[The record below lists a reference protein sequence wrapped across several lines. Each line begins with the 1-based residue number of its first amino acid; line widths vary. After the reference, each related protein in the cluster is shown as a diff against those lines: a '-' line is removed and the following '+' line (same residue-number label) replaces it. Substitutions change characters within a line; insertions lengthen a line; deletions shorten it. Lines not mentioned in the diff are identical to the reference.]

1 MIFIAVKTFVVGFN
15 TGWRVEERSGI
26 KRLSSMAHAA
36 EEEIERKKVGMQ
48 RKRSGRRGMS
58 IGTSLTKH
66 LS

>member
-26 KRLSSMAHAA
+26 KRSMAHAA